1 MPPRQT
7 GFNKESGVIEKASPA
22 PLVPT
27 LNNRTSPNTA
37 SFISSKAFS
46 SWGFKMEKNKNFSNH
61 LQVQNYIQYKIERRI
76 SQARFGKAGGGEV
89 GVGCYNPGD
98 D

>member
-1 MPPRQT
+1 
-7 GFNKESGVIEKASPA
+7 
-22 PLVPT
+22 
-27 LNNRTSPNTA
+27 
-37 SFISSKAFS
+37 
-46 SWGFKMEKNKNFSNH
+46 MEKNKNFSNH